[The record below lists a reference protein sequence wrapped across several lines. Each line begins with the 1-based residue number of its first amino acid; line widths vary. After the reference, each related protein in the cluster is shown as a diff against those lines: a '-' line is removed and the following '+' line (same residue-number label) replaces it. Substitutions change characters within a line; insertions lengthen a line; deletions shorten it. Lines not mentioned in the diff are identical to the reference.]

1 MATYREY
8 AKENGHTDAEIE
20 EMVEGLFGAD
30 AEMILVR
37 IEDGKGIYTEEDGY
51 QRTEAGVHVYN
62 MGNGYTLYACGSS
75 SDFVELDNGESWLLE
90 Y

>member
-30 AEMILVR
+30 AEMVLAR
-37 IEDGKGIYTEEDGY
+37 TEDGKGVYSEDEGY
-51 QRTEAGVHVYN
+51 QRTEDGAQVYN
-62 MGNGYTLYACGSS
+62 MGNGYTLYVSGSS
-75 SDFVELDNGESWLLE
+75 YDIVGHDNGETWELE

>member
-30 AEMILVR
+30 AEMVFAR
-37 IEDGKGIYTEEDGY
+37 TEDGN
-51 QRTEAGVHVYN
+51 AVYN
-62 MGNGYTLYACGSS
+62 MGNGYTLFTTSS
-75 SDFVELDNGESWLLE
+75 FDVVEHENGESWNLE